1 MSVPRSVALE
11 RALYTLAAPVLAAA
25 PNITPDGPVNAVVQ
39 LAGAA
44 GVGGW
49 ILAAKSDEPGAGR
62 KILRWSPLVLAAA
75 VDVAAK
81 HTMGWG
87 PWCLDILLAAGWA
100 AAGSVVL
107 PFSRHARRNHR
118 PALAAPSP
126 RPRPAPEVSPA
137 QPDDGADLFTRQV
150 RQLWENRGMPGRTLV
165 ITATPHPG
173 MRNDLSLLLRAA
185 EPGRPISGL
194 TEEVVAAAFGVDVTD
209 VHIEA
214 VVRQRG
220 REGGPGWKEVHVTPD
235 ANERR
240 HKAPTKVEWWADRIG
255 ADNGP
260 VPGSVFTDK
269 VRDNQRKVTHYI
281 AQVPDDL
288 GEPRVNLYTLASALK
303 TKYDEGRMF
312 VTIDGS
318 EVLVSLWDSSPLAQ
332 VFPATREL
340 LTPDEDGRWVTGY
353 LGNGQPARN
362 RVYTDRGAA
371 HGLFV
376 APSGGGKTQLMGLH
390 VAADALFGAVVMLA
404 TEAPDEK
411 TASLGKY
418 TARYGVGALYMIRL
432 LRVLDALMEIRGD
445 MVWDDGQ
452 VHDWDPTLQGCPYRM
467 LSAYLDE
474 FLSAARDGLY
484 GPEIMDL
491 AERVSVKGR
500 KYGVGLKVAG
510 QSIYVQD
517 GFTQLLCENLREN
530 CIPVVLKVA
539 PKKVGD
545 MFKALGIPSENTPD
559 PLPRSF
565 SPAEMGR
572 IERVMRGEPE
582 PPTNS
587 NTGGA
592 GWIVEAKQPDVLR
605 TLFMDFKAGIDGYF
619 PDTIATLTDHE
630 IRELEARDLW
640 FDWNEPPRPGEF
652 GPEPTDGE
660 DDSDETPKKSGG
672 KRGGGKPAPA
682 PRRGAVTSPR
692 QALEAIKN
700 LTAAQAPTGA
710 VTASGDTERVREIPD
725 TVDPEL
731 LLMAADLVISSR
743 FGSQSMLQRKLR
755 IGFALSGALMDA
767 LEARGLVGPAD
778 GSRARDVLVPT
789 GADQDVLRE
798 LRADLEPALQ
808 D

>member
-11 RALYTLAAPVLAAA
+11 RTLYTLAAPVLAAA
-25 PNITPDGPVNAVVQ
+25 PNLYPDSPVNSVVQ

-44 GVGGW
+44 GIGGW
-49 ILAAKSDEPGAGR
+49 VLAAKSDEPGAGR

-75 VDVAAK
+75 VDVAAR
-81 HTMGWG
+81 HTIGWG
-87 PWCLDILLAAGWA
+87 PWCLDAMLAAGWA
-100 AAGSVVL
+100 AAGYVVL
-107 PFSRHARRNHR
+107 PFSRHARRRHR
-118 PALAAPSP
+118 PALAAPA
-126 RPRPAPEVSPA
+126 PAPQLQSAPEPSLA
-137 QPDDGADLFTRQV
+137 QPDDGADAFTCQV
-150 RQLWENRGMPGRTLV
+150 RWLWEARGLPGRTIV
-165 ITATPHPG
+165 VTATPHEG
-173 MRNDLSLLLRAA
+173 MPNDLSLLLRATEA
-185 EPGRPISGL
+185 GRPISGL
-194 TEEVVAAAFGVDVTD
+194 TDEAVAAAFGVDVTD
-209 VHIEA
+209 VRIEE
-214 VVRQRG
+214 VVRQYG

-235 ANERR
+235 MNERR
-240 HKAPTKVEWWADRIG
+240 RKDPTDHEWWADRIG
-255 ADNGP
+255 ALGGS
-260 VPGSVFTDK
+260 VPGSVFVKK
-269 VRDNQRKVTHYI
+269 VRDQGRRVTHYI
-281 AQVPDDL
+281 AQVPDEM
-288 GEPRVNLYTLASALK
+288 GEPRVNLHTLAAALK

-312 VTIDGS
+312 VTVDGS
-318 EVLVSLWDSSPLAQ
+318 QVLVSLWDSSPLAQ

-340 LTPDEDGRWVTGY
+340 LTPDKDGRWVTGY

-411 TASLGKY
+411 TAALGQH

-432 LRVLDALMEIRGD
+432 LRVLDALMEIRGE
-445 MVWDDGQ
+445 MPWDDGQ
-452 VHDWDPTLQGCPYRM
+452 VHDWDPRLAGCPYRM

-474 FLSAARDGLY
+474 FLSAARNGDY
-484 GPEIMDL
+484 GAEIMDL

-500 KYGVGLKVAG
+500 KYGIGIKVAG

-539 PKKVGD
+539 PKKVAD
-545 MFKALGIPSENTPD
+545 MFRALGIPPEYVPD

-565 SPAEMGR
+565 SPAERGR

-582 PPTNS
+582 PPTDS

-619 PDTIATLTDHE
+619 PDTIATLTAHE
-630 IRELEARDLW
+630 IHELEARDLW

-652 GPEPTDGE
+652 GPEPDDEDG
-660 DDSDETPKKSGG
+660 DDEAPKKGGG
-672 KRGGGKPAPA
+672 KRGGSKPAG
-682 PRRGAVTSPR
+682 PRRDAVTSPR

-700 LTAAQAPTGA
+700 L
-710 VTASGDTERVREIPD
+710 
-725 TVDPEL
+725 
-731 LLMAADLVISSR
+731 
-743 FGSQSMLQRKLR
+743 
-755 IGFALSGALMDA
+755 
-767 LEARGLVGPAD
+767 
-778 GSRARDVLVPT
+778 SRA
-789 GADQDVLRE
+789 
-798 LRADLEPALQ
+798 
-808 D
+808 